1 MLDNKLSL
9 FDEQAITG
17 ANKLSTIIDLGSIE
31 DPGEGTPKYVNIEVD
46 TAFTEDSSGEYLR
59 IDLVASNG
67 ADPLTSDKVFEL
79 IPKANVSDSD
89 FITQGSTWRIPIPPD
104 VTEDKDHIGI
114 AVIVTSVLA
123 AGKLNADIRLE

>member
-1 MLDNKLSL
+1 MLDDKLSL
-9 FDEQAITG
+9 FAGQAITAG
-17 ANKLSTIIDLGSIE
+17 DNLSTIIDLGSIE

-67 ADPLTSDKVFEL
+67 ADPLTSDKVYEL
-79 IPKANVSDSD
+79 LPSTNVSDS
-89 FITQGSTWRIPIPPD
+89 FLITQGETRRLPIPPD
-104 VTEDKDHIGI
+104 VTEGKDHIGI